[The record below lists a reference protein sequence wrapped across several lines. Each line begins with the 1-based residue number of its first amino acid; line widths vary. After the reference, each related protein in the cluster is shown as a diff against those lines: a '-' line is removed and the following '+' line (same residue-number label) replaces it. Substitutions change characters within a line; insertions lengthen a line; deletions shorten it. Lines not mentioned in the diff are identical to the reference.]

1 MVLRD
6 YPEKMN
12 SYEAY
17 WLRLPRDMENM
28 GYFFEYCAEYV
39 RQVTGKDIVLDQVG
53 FCDAFMR
60 SKCRREMEMGHPQL
74 ASQAAVD
81 TVRCFIEVDLN
92 GDISRF
98 MGQEMEYKPMQM
110 YWIGWMY
117 AYLHYKADIHSRD
130 LVRKMSV
137 QEMLVEYEWGH
148 QLSEE
153 GFYQRVRYMFV
164 GDSKC
169 GYVD

>member
-1 MVLRD
+1 
-6 YPEKMN
+6 
-12 SYEAY
+12 
-17 WLRLPRDMENM
+17 
-28 GYFFEYCAEYV
+28 
-39 RQVTGKDIVLDQVG
+39 
-53 FCDAFMR
+53 
-60 SKCRREMEMGHPQL
+60 
-74 ASQAAVD
+74 
-81 TVRCFIEVDLN
+81 
-92 GDISRF
+92 
-98 MGQEMEYKPMQM
+98 MQM

-169 GYVD
+169 GSVD